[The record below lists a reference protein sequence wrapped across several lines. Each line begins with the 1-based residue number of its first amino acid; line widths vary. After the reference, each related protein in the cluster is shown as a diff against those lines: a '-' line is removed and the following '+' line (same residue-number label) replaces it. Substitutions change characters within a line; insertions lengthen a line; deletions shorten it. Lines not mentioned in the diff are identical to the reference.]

1 VSAFT
6 EAFSISVIVATAFL
20 SVVVAAFLPKAG
32 TLMAVVARAKL
43 KTTSVDLVKRM
54 PTS

>member
-1 VSAFT
+1 VSVFT

-20 SVVVAAFLPKAG
+20 SVVVAALPKA
-32 TLMAVVARAKL
+32 VVSRANY